1 MATVSDILAA
11 NFQHRVRLQDL
22 KVKEAEGAGSAK
34 KAESAGRRAV
44 REDSIRSGGQPASKA
59 FVVSLSDAARDIAG
73 KTTKRPAGSKDDAP
87 RKAGTAAGGPKRASR
102 TGGPQGAAPG
112 HESRELYALSAD
124 LEELGG
130 GNDAVRAIIRR
141 AAKKAETPERQH
153 IELDVEALRAGE
165 TDGRTVLDRHYAASF
180 RQSKTFILSLRVIR
194 SRLKERAAD
203 VTGTAPAGGT
213 PESRTPDARRAAA
226 AKAYAGAP
234 GAGAS
239 AVMARSVQ
247 SLDGYQRAFGRV
259 IHSDGDVFEDLS
271 RLGGKLEDLAETRS
285 DYLSA
290 KRAER
295 AEAARAKPSAVQS
308 PLAAGLIREFAAG

>member
-1 MATVSDILAA
+1 M
-11 NFQHRVRLQDL
+11 
-22 KVKEAEGAGSAK
+22 
-34 KAESAGRRAV
+34 
-44 REDSIRSGGQPASKA
+44 
-59 FVVSLSDAARDIAG
+59 
-73 KTTKRPAGSKDDAP
+73 
-87 RKAGTAAGGPKRASR
+87 
-102 TGGPQGAAPG
+102 
-112 HESRELYALSAD
+112 
-124 LEELGG
+124 
-130 GNDAVRAIIRR
+130 
-141 AAKKAETPERQH
+141 
-153 IELDVEALRAGE
+153 RAGE

-180 RQSKTFILSLRVIR
+180 RQSKTFISSLRVIR
-194 SRLKERAAD
+194 SRLKERSAD

-226 AKAYAGAP
+226 AKAYAEAP
-234 GAGAS
+234 RTGAS
-239 AVMARSVQ
+239 EVVARSVQ

-290 KRAER
+290 KRTER